1 MNVKWHKFDHGRLWS
16 KLRILRQCSTM
27 YTIVMDTMTTFNNG
41 QLWSYIE
48 MEGTANNNILKPIN
62 QDLPNFVA
70 FPWQH
75 FFPQAFSQR

>member
-1 MNVKWHKFDHGRLWS
+1 
-16 KLRILRQCSTM
+16 M
-27 YTIVMDTMTTFNNG
+27 YTIVTDTMTTFNNG

-62 QDLPNFVA
+62 QDLPKFVA
-70 FPWQH
+70 FSWQH

>member
-16 KLRILRQCSTM
+16 YYEFCDSVQPCTQLSW
-27 YTIVMDTMTTFNNG
+27 TMTTFNNG

-62 QDLPNFVA
+62 EDLPNFVA
-70 FPWQH
+70 FPWQP
-75 FFPQAFSQR
+75 FFPQAFCQR